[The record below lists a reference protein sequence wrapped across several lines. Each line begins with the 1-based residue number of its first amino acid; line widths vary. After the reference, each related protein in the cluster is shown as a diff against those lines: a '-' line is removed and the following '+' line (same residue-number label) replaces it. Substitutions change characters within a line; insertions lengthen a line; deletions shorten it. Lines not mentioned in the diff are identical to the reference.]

1 MKKSVHLQVF
11 LRAMRISLTQ
21 ILIAVWFMS
30 NAYAT
35 DSNAQS
41 VLNQKITLRLQKQD
55 VETVFNLIEKQV
67 TAKFVFSSKMIQAN
81 RKININADQ
90 QPLQKVLD
98 DVTKSLE
105 LNYKVT
111 GNLIIISRTAKS
123 PSSFPHSFQNEEA
136 SKAEGHTISG
146 KITDAKGEALIGTTV
161 ILSYQNKGQVAD
173 KNGIFTFS
181 DIPNGNYTL
190 NLSSIGFITLKKDVA
205 VTGNDVQIN
214 VVLQEDNLQLEQVVV
229 TSSGSPKKKIES
241 SVAISTIN
249 AKQLSQRPPLNSTD
263 MLKAIPGL
271 SVESSGGDGP
281 GSVRVRGLPGGGY
294 VFMGVMED
302 GLPVL
307 PTGFSTSPSADQYYK
322 VDLTIKTVEAVRG
335 GHAAVLLANTPGA
348 LINVISNTGGD
359 KFSGKVKYTRGLS
372 QNANRFDANFGGKIA
387 PKLKFNVGGFYRA
400 DDGIRPPS
408 YRANEGGQ
416 LKMNLTYEIKPNS
429 YLRFYGKYLNDKTA
443 WLVPSYYSYDGSGQ
457 GKALLGFDLLTQ
469 ILATRDTK
477 VSLVAPTGKTYNYDF
492 SDGVHL
498 KSLAGGIEFKHIT
511 KNEWTIKNNL
521 RYQTTT
527 SNFTGSIV
535 TAATAYKANVNY
547 YTLDGQMLNNPT
559 GFYTGQSFIGTNST
573 DKQFSDNLDFNKQL
587 GKHSLSFGAGIHTYD
602 IDLFSLGATFNT
614 EIANQPRTLLIG
626 SATGNG
632 YSGINIGTYRKGTTG
647 ITSAWASDEVSL
659 GNLTLDLGLRADRF
673 HIKGQRLQNTTPF
686 TNYTPFDENR
696 TYGTASVGLNYKIN
710 DHHALFGRATR
721 TYSALNIG
729 DYSNFTFNPD
739 AVKDRGV
746 FMSEVGYKINTPKF
760 SLFSSL
766 VYAKLTNIASSML
779 IPNTTA
785 GFISI
790 GTFASSR
797 NLSAEIEATYT
808 PSKNLNFR
816 LVTTFQNSKYTQYEV
831 TAPSNARADLA
842 GKLYS
847 WSGNYAERIPNVIW
861 ELSGTYNYKI
871 FDLFASFRHIGKRWS
886 SPSNVYH
893 MGGYDELSMGLDCK
907 ITKKLGFRVWGDNL
921 TNSRGLTE
929 GNIRGDQFLLNGN
942 FEKGSLQIG
951 RVILPRSFWT
961 SLTYTF

>member
-1 MKKSVHLQVF
+1 MKNRVHLQVF

-21 ILIAVWFMS
+21 ILIAAWFMS

-41 VLNQKITLRLQKQD
+41 VLNQKITLRLQKQE
-55 VETVFNLIEKQV
+55 VETVLSLIEQQ
-67 TAKFVFSSKMIQAN
+67 TNAKFVFSSKMIQAN
-81 RKININADQ
+81 RKVSARFEQ

-98 DVTKSLE
+98 EVLTPLE
-105 LNYKVT
+105 LNYKVS
-111 GNLIIISRTAKS
+111 GNLIVISRNTKKQIE
-123 PSSFPHSFQNEEA
+123 PFSSLKNDEFPKAAGHSIA
-136 SKAEGHTISG
+136 G
-146 KITDAKGEALIGTTV
+146 KVTDAKGEALIGTT
-161 ILSYQNKGQVAD
+161 IMLSYQNKGQIAD
-173 KNGIFTFS
+173 KNGTFTFS
-181 DIPNGNYTL
+181 DIPDGVYILT
-190 NLSSIGFITLKKDVA
+190 LSSIGFVTTKREVTVA
-205 VTGNDVQIN
+205 GSDVQIN
-214 VVLQEDNLQLEQVVV
+214 ISLPEDNLQLEQVVV

-241 SVAISTIN
+241 SVAVSTIN

-348 LINVISNTGGD
+348 LINVISNTGSD
-359 KFSGKVKYTRGLS
+359 KLSGKVKYTRGLS
-372 QNANRFDANFGGKIA
+372 QNANRFDANLGGKLA

-416 LKMNLTYEIKPNS
+416 LKMNLTYQFKPNS
-429 YLRFYGKYLNDKTA
+429 YIRFYGKYLNDKTS
-443 WLVPSYYSYDGSGQ
+443 WLVPSYYGYDGSGQ
-457 GKALLGFDLLTQ
+457 GRALPDFDLLTQ

-477 VSLVAPTGKTYNYDF
+477 VSLKAPNGNTYNYDF

-498 KSLAGGIEFKHIT
+498 KLLSGGVEFKHIT

-521 RYQTTT
+521 RYQSTDA
-527 SNFTGSIV
+527 NFTGSIV
-535 TAATAYKANVNY
+535 TAATAYKNTVKY
-547 YTLDGQMLNNPT
+547 YYQDGQELSNPT
-559 GFYTGQSFIGTNST
+559 GFYTGQSFIGTTST
-573 DKQFSDNLDFNKQL
+573 DKQFADNLDFNKQI
-587 GKHSLSFGAGIHTYD
+587 KNHSVSFGAGIHSYD

-614 EIANQPRTLLIG
+614 EIKDKPRVLLLG
-626 SATGNG
+626 TSTGNG
-632 YSGINIGTYRKGTTG
+632 FSGVNISGYRKGTTS
-647 ITSAWASDEVSL
+647 IASVWVADEINL
-659 GNLTLDLGLRADRF
+659 NNLTIDAGVRADRF
-673 HIKGQRLQNTTPF
+673 HIKGQRLQNVSPY
-686 TNYTPFDENR
+686 TNYTPFDENN
-696 TYGTASVGLNYKIN
+696 TYGTASLGLNYKIN
-710 DHHALFGRATR
+710 EQNALFGRATR

-729 DYSNFTFNPD
+729 DYSNFTFNPES
-739 AVKDRGV
+739 VRDRGA
-746 FMSEVGYKINTPKF
+746 FMSEVGYKVNTPKF

-779 IPNTTA
+779 IPNTTG
-785 GFISI
+785 GFLTVA
-790 GTFASSR
+790 TFASSR
-797 NLSAEIEATYT
+797 NLSAEVEATYT
-808 PSKNLNFR
+808 PTKNLNFR
-816 LVTTFQNSKYTQYEV
+816 LVTTFQNSKYTQFEV

-847 WSGNYAERIPNVIW
+847 WSGNQAERIPNVIW
-861 ELSGTYNYKI
+861 ELSASYTYRM
-871 FDLFASFRHIGKRWS
+871 FDAFASFRHIGKRWS
-886 SPSNVYH
+886 SPSNIYH
-893 MGGYDELSMGLDCK
+893 MGGYDELSAGLDCK
-907 ITKKLGFRVWGDNL
+907 ISKALGLRVWADNL

-929 GNIRGDQFLLNGN
+929 GNIRGDQFLANGN

-951 RVILPRSFWT
+951 RIILPRSFWT
-961 SLTYTF
+961 ALTFSF